1 MTASPIP
8 ANEEAR
14 LAALQRYEI
23 LDTDPEQALDEVVQ
37 LAATICGTPIALLS
51 LIDSSRQWF
60 KARVGL
66 TVMETPRD
74 LSFCAHT
81 IQSEDDVFIVA
92 DALHDPRF
100 AANPMVIGDPH
111 VRFYAGA
118 PLTTPDGLKLG
129 TLCVIDS
136 RPRELDRVQRDAL
149 GALARQAMVQL
160 ELRRHVGRTDLITH
174 NLRTPLTSI
183 RGSIGLLAS
192 GTMCDLTPEARELLL
207 VAERNSVRLMALI
220 DEFLEF
226 DRLKE

>member
-1 MTASPIP
+1 MNASLVP

-23 LDTDPEQALDEVVQ
+23 LDTDPEQALDEIVQ
-37 LAATICGTPIALLS
+37 LAATICGTPIALIS
-51 LIDSSRQWF
+51 LVDSSRQWF

-74 LSFCAHT
+74 FSFCAYA
-81 IQSEDDVFIVA
+81 IQSDDLFVIS
-92 DALHDPRF
+92 DALLDPRF
-100 AANPMVIGDPH
+100 ARNPLVLGDPH
-111 VRFYAGA
+111 IRFYAGA
-118 PLTTPDGLKLG
+118 PLTTPEGLKLG

-136 RPRELDRVQRDAL
+136 RPRELDRIQRDAL
-149 GALARQAMVQL
+149 RALARQAMVQL
-160 ELRRHVGRTDLITH
+160 ELRRHAH
-174 NLRTPLTSI
+174 NLLTPLTSI

-192 GTMCDLTPEARELLL
+192 GVMGELPPEARELLL
-207 VAERNSVRLMALI
+207 VAERNSERLLLLI